1 MKGTRMNAGKTALRT
16 VVGLAVAALAMSG
29 CSSSPS
35 TGSSGPGGGTFK
47 FGLVTSSVGPFA
59 PNYKSMVD
67 GAQYATK
74 VINDGGGVNGAKVDL
89 VTVDTQNNPSNG
101 VTMLPKL
108 ATSDQ
113 VFAIVG
119 PVDSAGC
126 DIACT
131 AANKLKVPLISPGAG
146 RPGVLV
152 NARPYAFTLV
162 QPDAANSTPV
172 LEQIVKKNNVRTAAI
187 ISDDATAVTKA
198 QRDLFDN
205 VFAQTNVQVAK
216 HVTFSSGDASFASQ
230 VTSIAQSKPDV
241 LALAAGPADAGRIA
255 REVRSQGLSTT
266 LVGTGSLQS
275 GGAAYYAAGGPATE
289 GTLSAAQYDPTNPTQ
304 PAKDLLAKAQTATG
318 QAEISLN
325 FAYAYDA
332 VNMLVQ
338 IIKSKGVKP
347 GDSPDKA
354 RTQITDGLNALKDY
368 DGMAGKTTFTD
379 DGTAIRPQLLAVL
392 KNGVFVIDHTSN

>member
-1 MKGTRMNAGKTALRT
+1 MNRNRTALRT
-16 VVGLAVAALAMSG
+16 VVGFAVAALALGACSNN
-29 CSSSPS
+29 SSS
-35 TGSSGPGGGTFK
+35 GGGADSGGGVYK

-59 PNYKSMVD
+59 SNYKSMVD
-67 GAQYATK
+67 GAQYAAK
-74 VINDGGGVNGAKVDL
+74 VINDGGGVNGAKIEL

-113 VFAIVG
+113 VSAIVG

-126 DIACT
+126 DIACA

-146 RPGVLV
+146 RPGVV
-152 NARPYAFTLV
+152 ANARPYAFTLV

-172 LEQIVKKNNVRTAAI
+172 LEKIVRNNKVRTAAI
-187 ISDDATAVTKA
+187 ISDEATAVTKA
-198 QRDLFDN
+198 QRDLFTN
-205 VFAQTNVQVAK
+205 VFAQTGAQVVK
-216 HVTFSSGDASFASQ
+216 QVTFSSGDPSFASQ
-230 VTSIAQSKPDV
+230 VTSIKQSNPDV

-255 REVRSQGLSTT
+255 REVRSQGLTTT

-275 GGAAYYAAGGPATE
+275 GGAAYFAAGGPATE
-289 GTLSAAQYDPTNPTQ
+289 GTLSAAQYDPTNPNQ
-304 PAKDLLAKAQTATG
+304 PAKDLLAKAQTATR
-318 QAEISLN
+318 QPEIALN

-338 IIKSKGVKP
+338 IIKDKGAKP
-347 GDSPDKA
+347 GDAPDNI
-354 RTQITDGLNALKDY
+354 RTQIKDGLNALKDY
-368 DGMAGKTTFTD
+368 DGMAGKTTFSS